1 MIGFTL
7 SLIKTALFVRGSKKG
22 ERGEETFTSLAYGT
36 PCLPTAH
43 GTKRLPHG
51 KLQNTRT

>member
-36 PCLPTAH
+36 PCLPTVH